1 MAADTLVPAV
11 HTWHQSCSLRPLE
24 LVLLL
29 ELEVVQ
35 RTGEPAEA
43 HSMDMVPAGNT
54 GSNCHIQH
62 IVHILGIDVPL
73 LPYLGLHILDTGL
86 AAAAA
91 AADVAVAVACGALAL
106 AWPGGLVAAP
116 AEEHG
121 VLAVAV
127 ASRLQLADTQCIHML
142 LASVVESLPVALM
155 QSLKAAGKS

>member
-1 MAADTLVPAV
+1 M
-11 HTWHQSCSLRPLE
+11 
-24 LVLLL
+24 
-29 ELEVVQ
+29 VQ
-35 RTGEPAEA
+35 RTGEPAEV
-43 HSMDMVPAGNT
+43 HSMDMVPAGST

-73 LPYLGLHILDTGL
+73 LPYLGLHILDTEL
-86 AAAAA
+86 AAAAVVA
-91 AADVAVAVACGALAL
+91 AAVAAVACGALAL
-106 AWPGGLVAAP
+106 AWPGLVAAP

-121 VLAVAV
+121 ELAVAV